1 MKPRIVPTLA
11 AAILAAL
18 PAAAGNQNG
27 YTLSVVVDGS
37 DRPEYAARG
46 TTYVEALKGREYS
59 LRVTNPFPYRVA
71 VALSVDGLN
80 TIDAKHT
87 DAWSARKWVIEPFG
101 SIVLDGWQ
109 VNDSTARH
117 FVFTGERQSYGAFL
131 GKTQN
136 LGAIEAVFFREKPL
150 PPPPPPIGVYGY
162 GREKEESRRDAAAPS
177 GAAPA
182 EPQRSADGM
191 SRSEG
196 KKAAE
201 MAKPSSQPAL
211 SDEYAAT
218 GMGDRTRHDVYR
230 VDLELVRSPAATLRI
245 RYEFRD
251 QLVRLGVFPRY
262 RDRDPLDRREASRG
276 FSTYCPEPG
285 L

>member
-1 MKPRIVPTLA
+1 MKPRIAPTLA

-37 DRPEYAARG
+37 DRPEYAARN

-87 DAWSARKWVIEPFG
+87 DAWSARKWVIEPYG

-117 FVFTGERQSYGAFL
+117 FVFTGERESYGAFL

-136 LGAIEAVFFREKPL
+136 LGAIEA
-150 PPPPPPIGVYGY
+150 
-162 GREKEESRRDAAAPS
+162 
-177 GAAPA
+177 
-182 EPQRSADGM
+182 
-191 SRSEG
+191 
-196 KKAAE
+196 
-201 MAKPSSQPAL
+201 
-211 SDEYAAT
+211 
-218 GMGDRTRHDVYR
+218 
-230 VDLELVRSPAATLRI
+230 
-245 RYEFRD
+245 
-251 QLVRLGVFPRY
+251 
-262 RDRDPLDRREASRG
+262 
-276 FSTYCPEPG
+276 
-285 L
+285 